1 MREGASLD
9 PSPTPG
15 AGATALSV
23 QYLPPLTQCT
33 PLMRFVPLGVYTE
46 DPSGTT
52 DIEYFPALT
61 EPLG

>member
-1 MREGASLD
+1 VKGLLQACATMSARRSLARE
-9 PSPTPG
+9 
-15 AGATALSV
+15 
-23 QYLPPLTQCT
+23 CT

-46 DPSGTT
+46 DPSDTT

>member
-33 PLMRFVPLGVYTE
+33 PLMRFVPL
-46 DPSGTT
+46 
-52 DIEYFPALT
+52 ALT
-61 EPLG
+61 LASIQCTLGNTEASFETVVW